1 MRVFQEK
8 PLQLVPIVCG
18 EKGKGPDAAFLQ
30 RALRLGGVQRARTAE
45 LNPGHHRVPEKEG
58 KGQQKNAQ
66 NRAGGACR
74 AARGSSPSRIPPFR
88 LHYSTYFP

>member
-66 NRAGGACR
+66 NRAGCLP
-74 AARGSSPSRIPPFR
+74 SSAGIIPKP
-88 LHYSTYFP
+88 YSPVSVTL

>member
-45 LNPGHHRVPEKEG
+45 LNPGHHRVPEKREKASRKTPRTAPG
-58 KGQQKNAQ
+58 CLPSS
-66 NRAGGACR
+66 AGIIPKPY
-74 AARGSSPSRIPPFR
+74 SPVSVT
-88 LHYSTYFP
+88 L